1 MAESELVRF
10 KALVEASSDFIA
22 LATTEGTVEY
32 LNPAGR
38 ELAGLDADVDVATTT
53 IADYLTEEGQ
63 RASVEFEQPAVL
75 EHGRWQGEST
85 LRDLRGGPPTPV
97 LINSFLIRHAA
108 TGEPWLLGTVQR
120 DISRRLAQQAEVQR
134 LADQRQVLLTH
145 LVEAQENERARIAA
159 DVHDDSVQALA
170 VVELRLQLL
179 RKVLERENPALLED
193 LATLEGAV
201 VGATERLRHLLFD
214 LESPARE
221 TNLETALHEAAAYVL
236 ADTVRW
242 TVEAPDGTDLPSA
255 DRVIAYRI
263 AKEALVNVRKHAEA
277 SHVTVQLQSVDGWV
291 ELTVTD
297 DGRGFDSEQE
307 SDQPGHLG
315 LRGMQDRA
323 AIAGG
328 SVDVF
333 SRPGAGT
340 TVRLRL
346 PGPTNALGSANGHH

>member
-1 MAESELVRF
+1 MP
-10 KALVEASSDFIA
+10 SSIS
-22 LATTEGTVEY
+22 TP
-32 LNPAGR
+32 PAAR
-38 ELAGLDADVDVATTT
+38 WSAWTPDVDVTTTT
-53 IADYLTEEGQ
+53 IADYLTEEGL
-63 RASVEFEQPAVL
+63 RASVEIEQPAVL

-97 LINSFLIRHAA
+97 PINSFLIRHAD
-108 TGEPWLLGTVQR
+108 TGEPWLLATVQR

-145 LVEAQENERARIAA
+145 LVEAQEDERARIAA

-179 RKVLERENPALLED
+179 RKVLERQSPELLDD

-221 TNLETALHEAAAYVL
+221 TNLVTALHEGAAYVL
-236 ADTVRW
+236 ADTLRW
-242 TVEAPDGTDLPSA
+242 TVEAPDGLDLPSA
-255 DRVIAYRI
+255 GRVIAYRI

-277 SHVTVQLQSVDGWV
+277 SHVTVRLQWVDDGV

-297 DGRGFDSEQE
+297 DGRGFDSEQAT
-307 SDQPGHLG
+307 DQPGHLG

-323 AIAGG
+323 AVAGG
-328 SVDVF
+328 SVDVL
-333 SRPGAGT
+333 SRPGGGT
-340 TVRLRL
+340 TVRLWL
-346 PGPTNALGSANGHH
+346 PGPTNALGSAHGHH